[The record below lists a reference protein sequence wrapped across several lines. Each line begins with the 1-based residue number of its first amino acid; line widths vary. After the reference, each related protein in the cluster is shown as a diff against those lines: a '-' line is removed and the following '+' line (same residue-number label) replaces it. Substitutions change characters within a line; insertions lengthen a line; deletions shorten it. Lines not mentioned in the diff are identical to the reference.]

1 MDYLKNRF
9 KELSTWRAL
18 IWCATAFGLLTL
30 SPDQSNAV
38 MAVGMALAGG
48 VGLGPDKLR

>member
-1 MDYLKNRF
+1 MKFLSDRF

-18 IWCATAFGLLTL
+18 VWCATAFGLVTL
-30 SPDQSNAV
+30 SPEQSNAV

-48 VGLGPDKLR
+48 IGFGPDKLK